1 MKIAILIIYTAA
13 IGFIFLYS
21 MVQIHLSILY
31 LRERNKRKRLALQ
44 NPNGKENV
52 LPEDLPFVTVQLPV
66 YNELYVVERLIKSI
80 AAFNYPKDKFEIQV
94 LDDSNDETVQI
105 IDKVV
110 EEVKATGIDISAV
123 RRTNRVGFKAGA
135 LEYGLEKAKGNL
147 IAIFDADFVPHPE
160 FLLDTV
166 SHFDNDNVGVVQTR
180 WKHLNEEYSI
190 LTKLQAFGLDAHFSV
205 EQRGRN
211 SKNFFINFN
220 GTAGVWRK
228 ECIKDAG
235 GWQHDTL
242 TEDLDLSYRAQLKG
256 WKFKYLEEI
265 GTPAELPAQI
275 NALKSQQYR
284 WTKGA
289 AENARKNLGNV
300 MKADLPFPKKLH
312 AFFHLANSIIFICIV
327 VVSVLSIPL
336 LVLKSNSPALDRYF
350 LFASF
355 TVLSFVSLGVFYFV
369 SYISKS
375 DNPLI
380 DFFKFFLKFPLF
392 LSMSMGISLHN
403 AVAVVQGLRGKQSPF
418 IRTPKFN
425 ITGLTGNFKHSKY
438 QMSKLTWLS
447 MFEGLLAVYFASG
460 IYLAV
465 RYDDFGL
472 FPFHVML
479 TLGFGMVFFYSVK
492 HSVLAK

>member
-1 MKIAILIIYTAA
+1 MKIAILLIYTAA

-21 MVQIHLSILY
+21 MIQIHLSILY
-31 LRERNKRKRLALQ
+31 LRERNKRKRLSLLKPAVKNKTLSA
-44 NPNGKENV
+44 
-52 LPEDLPFVTVQLPV
+52 DLPFVTVQLPV

-80 AAFNYPKDKFEIQV
+80 AAFDYPKDKFEIQV

-110 EEVKATGIDISAV
+110 AEIKTSGVQIETI
-123 RRTNRVGFKAGA
+123 RRPDRVGFKAGA
-135 LEYGLEKAKGNL
+135 LEYGLEKAKGSL

-166 SHFDNDNVGVVQTR
+166 SHFDDEKVGVVQTR

-190 LTKLQAFGLDAHFSV
+190 LTRLQAFGLDAHFSV

-211 SKNFFINFN
+211 AGDYFINFN
-220 GTAGVWRK
+220 GTGGVWRK
-228 ECIKDAG
+228 ECITDAG

-289 AENARKNLGNV
+289 AENARKNLGKV
-300 MKADLPFPKKLH
+300 MRADLPFPKKLH

-336 LVLKSNSPALDRYF
+336 LILKSNSPALDRYF

-355 TVLSFVSLGVFYFV
+355 TVLSFLSLGVFYFI
-369 SYISKS
+369 SHISKS
-375 DNPLI
+375 DNPLLS
-380 DFFKFFLKFPLF
+380 FFSFFVKFPLF

-403 AVAVVQGLRGKQSPF
+403 AVAVVQGLRGKKSPF

-425 ITGLTGNFKHSKY
+425 ITGISGHFKNNKY
-438 QMSKLTWLS
+438 EMKKLSWLS
-447 MFEGLLAVYFASG
+447 VFEGLLALYFSTG
-460 IYLAV
+460 IFLAV
-465 RYDDFGL
+465 YYDDFGL

-492 HSVLAK
+492 HSALAR